1 MIARRLGRK
10 IDSSQELLLQ
20 WRREPHRK
28 IVERRREGIVT
39 PLTYYRGRDLG
50 QVLTFLTNPVFLLI
64 NPAYECEDE
73 GEESKLIDV
82 ASGDLFV
89 RLKYFNGDKTTDKDA
104 VKATHHVITVHDS
117 EEQFNTLQIL
127 GNLEG

>member
-1 MIARRLGRK
+1 MTSRRLGRK

-20 WRREPHRK
+20 WRREPQRK

-64 NPAYECEDE
+64 NPAFDEDE
-73 GEESKLIDV
+73 KLIDV
-82 ASGDLFV
+82 ASGDLLV
-89 RLKYFNGDKTTDKDA
+89 RLKYFNGDDTTDKDA